1 MKSLRIHI
9 FFSLQSLISPRAI
22 IALLHQDYDISYSK
36 TTGAETGQR
45 DYCPMIRP
53 LPRRGDIV
61 LSAVELLTSFGS
73 IRYGAEKT
81 DAIWP
86 SVSYTFCKVL
96 IKRI

>member
-73 IRYGAEKT
+73 IRYGAEKNRCHM
-81 DAIWP
+81 ALGQLHF
-86 SVSYTFCKVL
+86 YKML
-96 IKRI
+96 ITGM